1 MELVARPG
9 GDDPPSPRLGPL
21 DDPAPLDEADV
32 TRLVVG
38 LANPWPPVDPVTPH
52 RLTSAAQT
60 VELAPTAN
68 LDMKY
73 IRSTLIKLK
82 NWAKNF

>member
-38 LANPWPPVDPVTPH
+38 LANP
-52 RLTSAAQT
+52 
-60 VELAPTAN
+60 
-68 LDMKY
+68 
-73 IRSTLIKLK
+73 
-82 NWAKNF
+82 